1 MKIKKSEFKQL
12 ILEEVTD
19 FYNQAGQR
27 MINMAEYQETG
38 IPQVDR
44 TLDQMERFKVN
55 QIIDTPAEAG
65 PFLVALL
72 QWFLSNDPDDPGP
85 GVLPRDLMV
94 IRDIVYDRLNA
105 IEAEE
110 GGEEEFEEAPPE
122 EFEEAPPE
130 PFEVEDVE
138 PLDV

>member
-44 TLDQMERFKVN
+44 TLDQMERYKVN
-55 QIIDTPAEAG
+55 QIIDIPSEAG
-65 PFLVALL
+65 PFLIALL
-72 QWFLSNDPDDPGP
+72 QRFLSKDPRDPGP

-94 IRDIVYDRLNA
+94 IRDIVYDRLAA

>member
-72 QWFLSNDPDDPGP
+72 QWFLSKDPDDPGP